1 MYNNVDLVA
10 QSLIIKVMKA
20 MDEVVRTP
28 EEIAETP
35 LELLRPEAY
44 QFIFRLAT
52 AASIAV
58 MEEVVNGNG
67 EMEQTKWS

>member
-1 MYNNVDLVA
+1 MYNNVDLMA

-35 LELLRPEAY
+35 LEQLCPEVH
-44 QFIFRLAT
+44 QHIFRLAK

-58 MEEVVNGNG
+58 VKEIVNDNG
-67 EMEQTKWS
+67 EIEQTKWS